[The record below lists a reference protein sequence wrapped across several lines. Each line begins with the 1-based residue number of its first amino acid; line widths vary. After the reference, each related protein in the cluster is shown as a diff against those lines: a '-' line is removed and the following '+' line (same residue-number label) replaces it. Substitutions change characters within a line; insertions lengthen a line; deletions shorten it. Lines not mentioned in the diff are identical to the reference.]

1 MEKFQ
6 GRHVQQPEIAILKG
20 MRKVIKYF
28 FGSLI
33 NIYFLLFLGMRKDIS
48 HIIRL
53 QVSVKTLRPGIRI
66 FLFILDVLGA
76 IFILRKGVLRLF

>member
-20 MRKVIKYF
+20 MRK
-28 FGSLI
+28 
-33 NIYFLLFLGMRKDIS
+33 DIS
-48 HIIRL
+48 HIVRL
-53 QVSVKTLRPGIRI
+53 QVSVKTLRPGIKI